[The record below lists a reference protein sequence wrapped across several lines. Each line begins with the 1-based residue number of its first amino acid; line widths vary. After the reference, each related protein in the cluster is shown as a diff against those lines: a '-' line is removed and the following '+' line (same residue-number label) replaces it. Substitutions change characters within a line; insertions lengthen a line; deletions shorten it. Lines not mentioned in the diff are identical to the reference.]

1 MNATICPSG
10 STPDPSNSE
19 IVRITNVSTDTLTI
33 TRAQESSTARTV
45 IVGDVIFAG
54 PSIKSFSDIE
64 TAVGN
69 LETPLLGNTNAVVSG
84 TAYTTVLADANTY
97 IDCTS
102 ASATLITIP
111 TNAALPGYAVGTTI
125 VVTQKAAGQV
135 TVQVTST
142 DTLNSYSPTS
152 AGTQGAGGTA
162 LCAGQWAA
170 VTLRKVTSTGWIAY
184 GAK

>member
-1 MNATICPSG
+1 
-10 STPDPSNSE
+10 
-19 IVRITNVSTDTLTI
+19 
-33 TRAQESSTARTV
+33 
-45 IVGDVIFAG
+45 
-54 PSIKSFSDIE
+54 
-64 TAVGN
+64 
-69 LETPLLGNTNAVVSG
+69 
-84 TAYTTVLADANTY
+84 
-97 IDCTS
+97 
-102 ASATLITIP
+102 
-111 TNAALPGYAVGTTI
+111 
-125 VVTQKAAGQV
+125 VTQKAAGQV